1 VYHYY
6 PIDRQVRK
14 QKSNRLK
21 VSGEGEVAVAPDLVS
36 VHLGVITESKELI
49 SAQQQNAAIAE
60 KVINTLV
67 SLGVD
72 KQQIQT
78 FDYRIDSEYD
88 FDQGKQTFRA
98 YKISHIFQVKLKDL
112 TLIGKVVDT
121 AVQNGVNY
129 VSNIVFTSSKNELY
143 YQQALAAAIQNAIV
157 KANTIAGTLQVTLVP
172 TPIHIEE
179 NSISPIRPFE
189 SVQVSYAKGI
199 TPTQI
204 EPGQLTIRASIT
216 AEFKY
221 ENI

>member
-1 VYHYY
+1 MYHYY

-21 VSGEGEVAVAPDLVS
+21 VSGEGEVAVPPDLVS

-88 FDQGKQTFRA
+88 FDQGKQTFRG

-112 TLIGKVVDT
+112 SLIGKVVDS

-157 KANTIAGTLQVTLVP
+157 KANTITNTLKVTLIP
-172 TPIHIEE
+172 TPIHLEE
-179 NSISPIRPFE
+179 NSVSPIRPFD

-204 EPGQLTIRASIT
+204 EPGQLVIKASIT
-216 AEFKY
+216 AEFTY
-221 ENI
+221 DHN

>member
-6 PIDRQVRK
+6 PIDSQVRK

-21 VSGEGEVAVAPDLVS
+21 VSGEGEVAVPPDLVS

-60 KVINTLV
+60 KVINNLV

-88 FDQGKQTFRA
+88 FDQGKQTFRG

-112 TLIGKVVDT
+112 SLIGKVVDS

-157 KANTIAGTLQVTLVP
+157 KANTITNTLKVTLKP

-179 NSISPIRPFE
+179 NRVSPIRPFD

-204 EPGQLTIRASIT
+204 EPGQLVIKASIT
-216 AEFKY
+216 AEFTY
-221 ENI
+221 DNN